1 MHSTRRFHAKGAFQR
16 LRRYFETRSLRYC
29 AGLFAVLL
37 GLVALAAPSPYC
49 YTDEGELLLTTVNAS
64 GVPGYPVSNI
74 VALIGWFDPDT
85 VVMPNEAVVPI
96 GQTAE
101 EYAGESQQEMDQSQQ
116 EAVDA
121 ALTFLR
127 DRGVDVSGVD
137 VEMHVEGIGGPSA
150 GMMYTLGLIDKLTP
164 ESETGGRTIAGTGT
178 IDAEGN
184 VGAIGGVRLKML
196 GAKRDGATWF
206 LAPEANAAEVAGNVP
221 EGLRD
226 VNGRPECGRNRESAR
241 KDPVSSHRFAILCNV
256 NQTAS
261 RHAEEFG
268 FSRGDIIQEWLWDDD
283 VDDSIRASIEELTG
297 EDLVDEDYDSAV
309 DGVIIW
315 WRDGDDED
323 ALSDTIVD
331 AYAVLGEDGPLWVL
345 TPKPGRPGAAS
356 SSTVQSAAKT
366 AGMNAAT
373 PLTVSSDWNGIRLRA
388 FGKGR

>member
-1 MHSTRRFHAKGAFQR
+1 M
-16 LRRYFETRSLRYC
+16 
-29 AGLFAVLL
+29 
-37 GLVALAAPSPYC
+37 
-49 YTDEGELLLTTVNAS
+49 
-64 GVPGYPVSNI
+64 
-74 VALIGWFDPDT
+74 
-85 VVMPNEAVVPI
+85 
-96 GQTAE
+96 
-101 EYAGESQQEMDQSQQ
+101 
-116 EAVDA
+116 
-121 ALTFLR
+121 
-127 DRGVDVSGVD
+127 
-137 VEMHVEGIGGPSA
+137 
-150 GMMYTLGLIDKLTP
+150 
-164 ESETGGRTIAGTGT
+164 
-178 IDAEGN
+178 
-184 VGAIGGVRLKML
+184 
-196 GAKRDGATWF
+196 
-206 LAPEANAAEVAGNVP
+206 
-221 EGLRD
+221 
-226 VNGRPECGRNRESAR
+226 
-241 KDPVSSHRFAILCNV
+241 SSHRFAILCNV

-373 PLTVSSDWNGIRLRA
+373 PLTVSSDWNGIRQGALNTTY
-388 FGKGR
+388 GRRIAAAAITIRVGDEGLEPPTSTV